1 MMQKLCVLLVLV
13 WGVALGAADAFGMPG
28 AAVLGM
34 SSQKKGSMG
43 RISFLF
49 DDIPEFEIQESG
61 QRVRLR
67 FFQTRIGQSFQKA
80 SPDEIL
86 VQTKILQEAG
96 DSIVEL
102 YLHNVPVHVDVNKDA
117 RSDRMDVNI
126 SWDRTK
132 IGIRP
137 AILDQRLG
145 RLQPIKGGIAA
156 QKVIRSD
163 YQGRWIDFFQEFEE
177 PLTVSVPVQFSFPS
191 FPSPLFQ
198 ENADDFPDGF
208 LQAGRRKLWGQALH
222 SLNSAGSKA
231 ESPSRKIVYTLM
243 RAECHLRNEAV
254 REAVHTLREIE
265 SAAPLAGGK
274 AWKAYFRAYA
284 QAINGKWFVAARI
297 AETGVQGVQKN
308 SSLWPWYSLLQAELA
323 LMTGQPSKVLRILKT
338 EANIPGRLSRV
349 YVLRQAE
356 ALHALHRLDS
366 AFELYQEVASN
377 LALLREKPASLAAWS
392 ELLYHNSV
400 FADAYR
406 YFFLLFE
413 VFQEA
418 FPEKAA
424 LAKYGS
430 AMARLKEGRKE
441 EAKRMLLEVQD
452 NFAATEGGFRSRLK
466 LLDLQVLQE
475 RGGLPDVILSQ
486 YREIADSGPTRNIR
500 EEAFFKQ
507 ILVCHLAGQDLQAV
521 KLLGRFFRDYW
532 AGSLQDEAQALFIEI
547 FPSVV
552 ETLVETGSSFEAL
565 SLVAK
570 HRDLLAQARITY
582 DFLSYL
588 AQSYLQVGF
597 YDQAVETYLY
607 ILDFEKKPSR
617 KQSCYVPLI
626 EVYAQQQAFEKVRRY
641 AQRYLAQ
648 YSEGPER
655 AKILYFYAKSL
666 LKNNNL
672 QSALKTLL
680 DKTRPVSVDLDRL
693 SAEVFWDLQ
702 KYDLVEHYLSRAA
715 KHAQGRELREINW
728 QRAEARFQRQQWNKA
743 VPLYRSLL
751 KHADFENQAK
761 YRLVEAYF
769 KSGQRQQAL
778 KFYEKMTEE
787 QDTTHWRQLAAGVV
801 FLHNS
806 VRKERGDD
814 EQ

>member
-1 MMQKLCVLLVLV
+1 MRKLCVLLVLI

-34 SSQKKGSMG
+34 SSQKNGSMG

-67 FFQTRIGQSFQKA
+67 FLQTRFGQSFQKA

-86 VQTKILQEAG
+86 VQTKVLQEAG

-102 YLHNVPVHVDVNKDA
+102 YLHNVPVHVDVTKDA
-117 RSDRMDVNI
+117 RSARMDVNI
-126 SWDRTK
+126 FWDRRK

-145 RLQPIKGGIAA
+145 RLQPIQGGIAA

-163 YQGRWIDFFQEFEE
+163 YQGRWIDFFQEFEW
-177 PLTVSVPVQFSFPS
+177 PLTVSVPVRFSFPS

-222 SLNSAGSKA
+222 SLKSAGSKA
-231 ESPSRKIVYTLM
+231 ESPSRKILYTLM
-243 RAECHLRNEAV
+243 RAECHLRNESA

-265 SAAPLAGGK
+265 TAAPLAGGK

-284 QAINGKWFVAARI
+284 QTVNGKWFVAARI
-297 AETGVQGVQKN
+297 AETGAQDVQKN
-308 SSLWPWYSLLQAELA
+308 SSLWPWYALLQAELA
-323 LMTGQPSKVLRILKT
+323 LMTGQPAKALRILDT
-338 EANIPGRLSRV
+338 EASIPGRLSRV
-349 YVLRQAE
+349 YVLRQAD

-366 AFELYQEVASN
+366 AFERYREVTSN
-377 LALLREKPASLAAWS
+377 LALLREKPASLSVWS
-392 ELLYHNSV
+392 ELLYQKTV
-400 FADAYR
+400 YADAYR
-406 YFFLLFE
+406 YFFLLSE
-413 VFQEA
+413 VLQEES
-418 FPEKAA
+418 PEKTA
-424 LAKYGS
+424 LAEYGS
-430 AMARLKEGRKE
+430 AMARLKEGRKD
-441 EAKRMLLEVQD
+441 EAKQMLLDVQD
-452 NFAATEGGFRSRLK
+452 NFPATEGGFRSRLK
-466 LLDLQVLQE
+466 RLDLQVLQKQRE
-475 RGGLPDVILSQ
+475 VPDAVLSK
-486 YREIADSGPTRNIR
+486 YREIAAGGSTRNIR

-507 ILVCHLAGQDLQAV
+507 ILVCHLAGRDLQAV

-532 AGSLQDEAQALFIEI
+532 AGPLQDEAQALFIEI

-552 ETLVETGSSFEAL
+552 ETLVDTGASFEAL

-582 DFLSYL
+582 DFLNYL

-607 ILDFEKKPSR
+607 LLDFEKNPSR
-617 KQSCYVPLI
+617 KQSCYAPLI
-626 EVYAQQQAFEKVRRY
+626 KVYAQQQAFEKVRHY

-648 YSEGPER
+648 YPEGSER
-655 AKILYFYAKSL
+655 ATILYFYAKSL

-672 QSALKTLL
+672 PSALKTLF

-728 QRAEARFQRQQWNKA
+728 QRAEAMYQRQQWNKA
-743 VPLYRSLL
+743 VSLYRSLL
-751 KHADFENQAK
+751 EHADFKNQAQ

-787 QDTTHWRQLAAGVV
+787 QDTSHWRQLAAGTV

-814 EQ
+814 GQ